1 MLCVK
6 GGAMAIKG
14 YRDLVIWQKATD
26 LAKEVY
32 RLTWGFP
39 SHEKYGLASQL
50 QRAAVSVAS
59 NIAEGQAR
67 HHSGEFRQFLFQA
80 LGSLAEVDTQL
91 YLASELGYVGGDKN
105 SRAEAL
111 IEELRRMMYT
121 LVARLPSRRSD
132 RRPLATG
139 H

>member
-1 MLCVK
+1 MS
-6 GGAMAIKG
+6 IKG
-14 YRDLVIWQKATD
+14 YRDLIIWKKATD

-32 RLTWGFP
+32 RLTKDFP
-39 SHEKYGLASQL
+39 SQERYGLGSQL

-67 HHSGEFRQFLFQA
+67 HHSGEFRQFLFLA

-91 YLASELGYVGGDKN
+91 YLACELGYVDGADN
-105 SRAEAL
+105 SRAETL
-111 IEELRRMMYT
+111 IEELRRMMYS
-121 LVARLPSRRSD
+121 LVARLPTRRPD
-132 RRPLATG
+132 RRPLATD